1 MVRFAGGTGA
11 EELLRAV
18 QILTELYASGA
29 RKVPADAPSG
39 FVPARWAGYLDAA
52 AAAGDVTGYR
62 HYWEL
67 CVLLG
72 LRDGLRSGDV
82 HVPGSRRYADP
93 GVVPAHARA
102 MGAAAGGVLPAGRQA
117 RCRGRRPRRGR
128 RGVGRRPGRSRRAP
142 GRGPCELA
150 YAGEGAVG
158 RRYHENVHFYGT
170 HTVDVDRE
178 LAKLDAGDSGSD
190 EQAKLAAFNPARLL
204 VGPGGRQGG
213 GLQARSPARVQRTPV
228 WRDKVSLLSDFG
240 GTPGPR
246 GGASRRVGETT

>member
-1 MVRFAGGTGA
+1 
-11 EELLRAV
+11 
-18 QILTELYASGA
+18 
-29 RKVPADAPSG
+29 
-39 FVPARWAGYLDAA
+39 
-52 AAAGDVTGYR
+52 
-62 HYWEL
+62 
-67 CVLLG
+67 
-72 LRDGLRSGDV
+72 
-82 HVPGSRRYADP
+82 
-93 GVVPAHARA
+93 
-102 MGAAAGGVLPAGRQA
+102 
-117 RCRGRRPRRGR
+117 
-128 RGVGRRPGRSRRAP
+128 
-142 GRGPCELA
+142 
-150 YAGEGAVG
+150 VG

-246 GGASRRVGETT
+246 GGASGIGLVSQGEQPAAMAIARPTPSPSASRPPCVVVRARSPAAGR